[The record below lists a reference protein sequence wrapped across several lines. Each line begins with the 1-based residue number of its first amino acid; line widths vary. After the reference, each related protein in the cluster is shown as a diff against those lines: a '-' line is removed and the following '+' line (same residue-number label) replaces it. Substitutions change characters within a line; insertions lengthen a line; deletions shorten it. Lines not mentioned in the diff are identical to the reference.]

1 MQRLAGFDAAFLAL
15 ESPTN
20 HLHVASL
27 LIVDPAG
34 VAGGWTFERVRHQV
48 RSRLPLLPPFRR
60 RLVRV
65 PFGINHPLWTDVA
78 DVDLTFH
85 VRRAALPR
93 PGGPQEL
100 AEVVADLLGR
110 PLDRTR
116 PLWELHVIEGLAD
129 DLAAVLIKAH
139 HCALDGVSGNELLAR
154 LLDREETPT
163 ALGLGLEEA
172 EEEEEEAN
180 NPASDTRGP
189 EVVPDDEEEAETNDP
204 APDASGRG
212 VVPDE
217 AEPTIESD
225 PEPTEAE
232 LIGDAVAGLPG
243 GDRLVSAVQRTLATV
258 FSVRHRNMASSEPPP
273 PSPFTAPRTSLN
285 VRIGPWRRAAW
296 VRLSLDDL
304 KVVTATLGGTA
315 NDVVLALCSGAL
327 RSYLANRGED
337 PEGDLIALVP
347 LSVRSRHE
355 RVALGNRVSPMLVSL
370 ATGTAGAVD
379 RLRAITAGTTRALA
393 QDRLVD
399 RDLLAEWA
407 ELVVPALA
415 APAARL
421 GSRLLV
427 GGALPPAFN
436 IIVSNVPGPRRP
448 LFLAGARVTEMYPLG
463 PVVDSIAL
471 NVTVTSYRNH
481 LHVGV
486 VADRDAGIDVDGIAG
501 GVERALEELRK
512 EAEETGGR

>member
-1 MQRLAGFDAAFLAL
+1 MERLAGFDAAFLAL

-27 LIVDPAG
+27 LVLDPA
-34 VAGGWTFERVRHQV
+34 AGAESWNVERVRHHV
-48 RSRLPLLPPFRR
+48 RSRLPELPPFRR
-60 RLVRV
+60 KLVRV
-65 PFGINHPLWTDVA
+65 PFGIHHPLWTDVA

-100 AEVVADLLGR
+100 AEVVADLMGR

-116 PLWELHVIEGLAD
+116 PLWELHVIEGLVED
-129 DLAAVLIKAH
+129 RVAVLIKAH

-154 LLDREETPT
+154 LLDVKEAPAGE
-163 ALGLGLEEA
+163 LGLAGA
-172 EEEEEEAN
+172 A
-180 NPASDTRGP
+180 PASQVATEP
-189 EVVPDDEEEAETNDP
+189 
-204 APDASGRG
+204 
-212 VVPDE
+212 
-217 AEPTIESD
+217 AEPDTAGE
-225 PEPTEAE
+225 PEELPTEAQ
-232 LIGDAVAGLPG
+232 LIGDAVAGLP
-243 GDRLVSAVQRTLATV
+243 DKERLMSAVQRTVATV
-258 FSVRHRNMASSEPPP
+258 MGVRYRNAASKEGPP

-285 VRIGPWRRAAW
+285 VRIGPWRRVAW
-296 VRLSLDDL
+296 VRVSLDDL
-304 KVVTATLGGTA
+304 QLVTTSFGGTS

-327 RSYLANRGED
+327 RSYLADREEEPD
-337 PEGDLIALVP
+337 GDLIALVP

-355 RVALGNRVSPMLVSL
+355 RAALGNRVSPMLVSL
-370 ATGTAGAVD
+370 ATTIGDAVE
-379 RLRAITAGTTRALA
+379 RLRAISAGTTRALA

-399 RDLLAEWA
+399 RGLLAEWA

-436 IIVSNVPGPRRP
+436 VIVSNVPGPRTP

-471 NVTVTSYRNH
+471 NVTVTTYRDH

-486 VADRDAGIDVDGIAG
+486 LADRDAAIDVDHIAAG
-501 GVERALEELRK
+501 LERAMEELRK
-512 EAEETGGR
+512 EAEGPGGR